1 MAIYSIPDFDFG
13 RNSLHLGAIFS
24 DKKVYIT
31 LTPSLAIPNKPRSLL
46 LSIFQSVTL
55 VLIAI
60 GLNNNGRGRGGY
72 HISKI

>member
-1 MAIYSIPDFDFG
+1 MAIYSIPDFVFG
-13 RNSLHLGAIFS
+13 RNSLYLGAIFS
-24 DKKVYIT
+24 DKKVY
-31 LTPSLAIPNKPRSLL
+31 LTPSLAFPDKPRSLL

-60 GLNNNGRGRGGY
+60 GLKNNGRGRRGY